1 MRYTKNG
8 MHKKEAEM
16 SFFSSFILR
25 LTVQHRALYCYL
37 ILSLWI
43 LILLGVM
50 YRYIGLENDSLNLLK
65 HHTTE
70 INGGGTTKNLFPF
83 LKLPSLIKVCN
94 PYEGISAGS
103 EGSES
108 KQYVLEGI
116 LILIRHGDRGP
127 LTHVQNISS
136 VNCVGPY
143 DPLYAKFETYIDNIT
158 GTSALSQ
165 LLGTFHGIP
174 PLPGIEC
181 GLGLLTRI
189 GASQLLATGKVLRN
203 VYKNLLHINGSL
215 IKEEIKAYSTRYR
228 RTLQS
233 ALAFLFTFL
242 SNDHFQKVTLQEAP
256 SLSFCFDDCACPA
269 ADHYHR
275 KFVMETYHHILSRP
289 SILNLVKSSSS
300 VIYEFP
306 DRKTSTDPHA
316 LKDAVLTYVCHGAN
330 LPCSSPESCIKI
342 EHINALFTY
351 LEWESKQFSKSQNLK
366 MECLLRAYGLL
377 KNIISHLLRIV
388 SEKRPRIVLY
398 SGHDKT
404 ISYLATALGVS
415 EEGVSSPQYASRL
428 IFEVYR
434 SNDQVAAQYGPV
446 GSDYFFRLLFNGKDI
461 TRLVQFCKS
470 DSNSF
475 KEFNSTS
482 SKSNFN
488 LCPLE
493 SIVRFLHD
501 DYFALFNASN
511 IRDACSV

>member
-1 MRYTKNG
+1 M
-8 MHKKEAEM
+8 
-16 SFFSSFILR
+16 I
-25 LTVQHRALYCYL
+25 
-37 ILSLWI
+37 
-43 LILLGVM
+43 M

-65 HHTTE
+65 YHTTE
-70 INGGGTTKNLFPF
+70 INGAPSTRNLFPF
-83 LKLPSLIKVCN
+83 FKLPAIIKVCN
-94 PYEGISAGS
+94 PYQGIVAGS
-103 EGSES
+103 EGCND
-108 KQYVLEGI
+108 KRYILEGL

-143 DPLYAKFETYIDNIT
+143 DPLYTEFESYIDNIT

-189 GASQLLATGKVLRN
+189 GASQLLATGKALRN
-203 VYKNLLHINGSL
+203 VYKNLFHINSSL
-215 IKEEIKAYSTRYR
+215 VKEEIKAYSTRYR

-242 SNDHFQKVTLQEAP
+242 NIEHFQKVTLQEAP

-275 KFVMETYHHILSRP
+275 KFVLETYHHLRTHP

-300 VIYEFP
+300 VVYEFT
-306 DRKTSTDPHA
+306 DRKISTDPHA
-316 LKDAVLTYVCHGAN
+316 LKDALLTYVCHGAN
-330 LPCSSPESCIKI
+330 LPCADIYSVPESCIKM
-342 EHINALFTY
+342 EHINSLFNY
-351 LEWESKQFSKSQNLK
+351 IDWETKVISKSENLRR
-366 MECLLRAYGLL
+366 ECLLRAYGLL

-404 ISYLATALGVS
+404 LSYLATALGVT
-415 EEGVSSPQYASRL
+415 GKVSSPQYASRL

-434 SNDQVAAQYGPV
+434 SNDQAAAQYGPV
-446 GSDYFFRLLFNGKDI
+446 GSDYYFRLLFNGKDI
-461 TRLVQFCKS
+461 TNRIQFCKTSS
-470 DSNSF
+470 DLNSH
-475 KEFNSTS
+475 KELNFTS
-482 SKSNFN
+482 SKSVNFY

-501 DYFALFNASN
+501 DYFAPFNATN
-511 IRDACSV
+511 IRDACTF